1 METHWTNLAYLGC
14 DGVHLGVE
22 SDGCYPAP
30 MVKYF
35 RIIKY
40 AVHKRVQKLK
50 ASNLNFRLSTEMKL
64 LDVRIVV
71 ISIIEVIS
79 NPMSMHT

>member
-1 METHWTNLAYLGC
+1 MAYLGC

-22 SDGCYPAP
+22 SDGCYPAAI
-30 MVKYF
+30 VKYL

-50 ASNLNFRLSTEMKL
+50 ASNLNFRLSTEMKTI
-64 LDVRIVV
+64 RCK
-71 ISIIEVIS
+71 
-79 NPMSMHT
+79 NCCYKYN